1 MKWSKRTKTAFKS
14 CLWMELFCLVGS
26 FIFLESV
33 TQSWADTEGNV
44 LLWDAS
50 RGSAFLW
57 GVQRPVLQPGPL
69 FVTASK
75 DFTVPGGGWKS
86 TAPCP
91 LGHTVPRRGVPGLLS
106 HGCRR
111 LILQPWAPEAFLAGS
126 LSLLSRIPSGCRTCC
141 CYCFVLELSPVL
153 SLQANLALFAPASEI
168 KAN

>member
-1 MKWSKRTKTAFKS
+1 
-14 CLWMELFCLVGS
+14 MELFFLVVS

-57 GVQRPVLQPGPL
+57 GVQRLVLQPGPL
-69 FVTASK
+69 FVTVSK
-75 DFTVPGGGWKS
+75 SFTVPRGGWKS

-91 LGHTVPRRGVPGLLS
+91 LGHTVPTRGVPGLLS
-106 HGCRR
+106 HGCQRH
-111 LILQPWAPEAFLAGS
+111 ILQPRAPDAFLAGS
-126 LSLLSRIPSGCRTCC
+126 LSLLSRIRSGCRTCC
-141 CYCFVLELSPVL
+141 CYCFVLGLSPVL
-153 SLQANLALFAPASEI
+153 FLQVNLALFAPASEI